1 MKKVKNSLLVL
12 VIGSITPLSL
22 SFAEKVSIELN
33 NAKLST
39 VVDAISQVSS
49 INIIWDKD
57 AIAQKDKLVYVSIK
71 KPYDPEKLLNLIL
84 VENGLIAIK
93 EGDVYKI
100 RLSDEYFVSIP
111 PEVIKTLEKDIFD
124 EIVLT
129 IKKNASSSAL
139 IEADR
144 NTYTVYL
151 KDKKDN
157 VYKIKNIVSAY
168 VDNLKKQA
176 EEIAKLQKEQGQ
188 LLKKEFNMS
197 YEDYRLIEDKII
209 ESIGPFGRYNYD
221 KEKGILTIL
230 DTKDNILNLTRVV
243 GKATKE
249 KIETKCFYARGLE
262 PGEIIMNIRE
272 NYLSENGTVIFKSK
286 EALEIGGTET
296 RQLSTTGGTQ
306 TGITAGLTKS
316 TSQPA
321 TIITSLPKIC
331 ITDRPDIIEKIKYR
345 FSDYLL
351 DRPYQISIEARIVQ
365 ISSRNVK
372 DLGIQWGGLASNIDN
387 NNTKII
393 AGTNSPSYLANFRP
407 NSAYAVDFPATQ
419 SKIPGGFSL
428 GFILGGTQNF
438 LDIRLSALQSIG
450 KSKILS
456 KPSVITIDGETAEI
470 SQGYEIPYTTAI
482 AAGGGTVSSV
492 SFKKAVLKLNVTPR
506 TTADGNII
514 MDLIITQDIPD
525 FKNLLLGNPPIQTKT
540 VTSKVVAKD
549 GSVVVI
555 GGILEK
561 TEDTQTSGVPR
572 LMNIPIIGNLFK
584 ETFKQDTSTELL
596 IFLSPKIVYE

>member
-1 MKKVKNSLLVL
+1 MKKVKNYLLAL
-12 VIGSITPLSL
+12 AIGSVTPLSL
-22 SFAEKVSIELN
+22 SFAEKISIELN

-49 INIIWDKD
+49 INVIWDKD

-71 KPYDPEKLLNLIL
+71 KPYDVEKLLNLIL
-84 VENGLIAIK
+84 IENGLIAIR

-111 PEVIKTLEKDIFD
+111 PEVIKTLGKDIFD

-151 KDKKDN
+151 KDQKDN

-168 VDNLKKQA
+168 LDNLKKQA

-188 LLKKEFNMS
+188 LVKKEFNIS
-197 YEDYRLIEDKII
+197 YEDYKLIEDKII
-209 ESIGPFGRYNYD
+209 ENIGPFGRYDYN

-230 DTKDNILNLTRVV
+230 DTKDNILNLTRVI

-262 PGEIIMNIRE
+262 PGEIIMNIKE

-286 EALEIGGTET
+286 ESLEVGGTES

-331 ITDRPDIIEKIKYR
+331 ITDRPDIVEKIKYK
-345 FSDYLL
+345 FSEFLL

-365 ISSRNVK
+365 IESKSIK
-372 DLGIQWGGLASNIDN
+372 DLGIQWGGQVQSTNMVLG
-387 NNTKII
+387 
-393 AGTNSPSYLANFRP
+393 GTNSPSVMGMP
-407 NSAYAVDFPATQ
+407 SGYAVDFPAT
-419 SKIPGGFSL
+419 SSVPLGGFSFGFVL
-428 GFILGGTQNF
+428 GNLNNY
-438 LDIRLSALQSIG
+438 LDVRLSALQKIG

-470 SQGYEIPYTTAI
+470 SQGYEIPYTTAV

-549 GSVVVI
+549 GSVLAI

-561 TEDTQTSGVPR
+561 TEDEQKTGVPG
-572 LMNIPIIGNLFK
+572 LMNIPLLGGFFK
-584 ETFKQDTSTELL
+584 SNFKQLSDKELL
-596 IFLSPKIVYE
+596 IFLSPKILYE

>member
-1 MKKVKNSLLVL
+1 MNKAKNYLLGL
-12 VIGSITPLSL
+12 VIGSVIPLSL
-22 SFAEKVSIELN
+22 SSAEKISIELN

-49 INIIWDKD
+49 INVIWDKD

-71 KPYDPEKLLNLIL
+71 KPYDAEKLLNLIL
-84 VENGLIAIK
+84 TENGLIAIK

-111 PEVIKTLEKDIFD
+111 PEVIKTLGKDIFD

-129 IKKNASSSAL
+129 IKKNASLSAL

-151 KDKKDN
+151 KDQKDN

-168 VDNLKKQA
+168 LDNLKKQT

-188 LLKKEFNMS
+188 LVKKEFNIS
-197 YEDYRLIEDKII
+197 YEDYKLIEDKII
-209 ESIGPFGRYNYD
+209 ENIGPFGRYDYN
-221 KEKGILTIL
+221 KEKGILTVL
-230 DTKDNILNLTRVV
+230 DTKDNILNLTRVI

-262 PGEIIMNIRE
+262 PGEIIMNIKE

-286 EALEIGGTET
+286 ESLEVGGTES

-306 TGITAGLTKS
+306 TGVTAGLTKT

-331 ITDRPDIIEKIKYR
+331 ITDKPDIIEKIKYK

-393 AGTNSPSYLANFRP
+393 AGTNSTSYLANYRP
-407 NSAYAVDFPATQ
+407 GSAYAVDFPAVQ
-419 SKIPGGFSL
+419 SKTPGGFSL
-428 GFILGGTQNF
+428 GFILGGNQNF

-470 SQGYEIPYTTAI
+470 SQGYEIPYTTAV

-540 VTSKVVAKD
+540 ITSKVVAKD
-549 GSVVVI
+549 GSIVVI

-561 TEDTQTSGVPR
+561 TEDTQTSGVPG

-584 ETFKQDTSTELL
+584 ENFKQDTSTELL